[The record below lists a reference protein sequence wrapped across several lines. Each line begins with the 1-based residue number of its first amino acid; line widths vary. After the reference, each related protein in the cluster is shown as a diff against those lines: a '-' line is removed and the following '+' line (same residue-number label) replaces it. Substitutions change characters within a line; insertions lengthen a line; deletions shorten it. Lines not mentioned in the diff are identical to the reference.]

1 MNNYDCLRTL
11 TMIPSLC
18 RWATFNNNL
27 SCLFPCYQVSKRVR
41 NIALFNSFSFFFVF
55 DFTLIF
61 GPPPQVFPPALQP
74 RWCIQQDVGSS
85 SAQCQ
90 SLDSESSSLEALQP
104 IPQLE
109 KSLLQVKG
117 VYLSI
122 CSFRFKCLF
131 LFTIH
136 PLFFFFFFYS
146 SFGVIGPVSLCSIS
160 NSPAGL

>member
-1 MNNYDCLRTL
+1 MT
-11 TMIPSLC
+11 S
-18 RWATFNNNL
+18 NNNL

-41 NIALFNSFSFFFVF
+41 NIALFNSFFFSFFFLF
-55 DFTLIF
+55 LTLHSYLDDT
-61 GPPPQVFPPALQP
+61 PQVFPPALQP

-117 VYLSI
+117 AYLSI

-131 LFTIH
+131 CLQFI
-136 PLFFFFFFYS
+136 LFFYS

>member
-1 MNNYDCLRTL
+1 MSDLQQQ
-11 TMIPSLC
+11 PE
-18 RWATFNNNL
+18 L
-27 SCLFPCYQVSKRVR
+27 SVPMLPGKQTCQKY
-41 NIALFNSFSFFFVF
+41 SFVQFFFFFFVF
-55 DFTLIF
+55 VFDYTLIF
-61 GPPPQVFPPALQP
+61 GRHPPQVFPPALQP

-117 VYLSI
+117 AYLSI

-131 LFTIH
+131 CLQFI
-136 PLFFFFFFYS
+136 LFFFFFFYS

>member
-1 MNNYDCLRTL
+1 MSDLQQQ
-11 TMIPSLC
+11 PE
-18 RWATFNNNL
+18 L
-27 SCLFPCYQVSKRVR
+27 SVPMLPGKQTCQKYSFVQ
-41 NIALFNSFSFFFVF
+41 FFFSFVLFL
-55 DFTLIF
+55 TLHSYLDT
-61 GPPPQVFPPALQP
+61 PLPPQVFPPALQP

-117 VYLSI
+117 AYLSI

-131 LFTIH
+131 CLQFI
-136 PLFFFFFFYS
+136 LFFFSFFFFYS